1 MIYHYTQISGV
12 ILIESERRS
21 DPRGYFTRTFC
32 AEEFGDLGLTSRFA
46 QCSTSFNATRGTLR
60 GLHYQAAPAAE
71 AKLVRCIQGALL
83 DVAVDIRPES
93 PTFGQWFGTP
103 LTAANGHMLY
113 IPEGCAHGFQTL
125 VDDTEIFYQIS
136 VPYEP
141 DLSCG
146 IRWDD
151 PEIGIDWPLKQEAI
165 LSDRDQTLPSFAT
178 TAPSFAESVPAL
190 VASSRGEIPL
200 TQARQYG

>member
-12 ILIESERRS
+12 ILIEPERRD
-21 DPRGYFTRTFC
+21 DPRGYFARTFC
-32 AEEFGDLGLTSRFA
+32 AEEFGDLGLANQFA
-46 QCSTSFNATRGTLR
+46 QCSTSFNAAAGTLR

-71 AKLVRCIQGALL
+71 AKLVRCVQGALF
-83 DVAVDIRPES
+83 DVAVDIRPQS
-93 PTFGQWFGTP
+93 PTFGQWFGAP

-141 DLSCG
+141 ELSRG
-146 IRWDD
+146 IRWND
-151 PEIGIDWPLKQEAI
+151 PEIGVDWPIEETI
-165 LSDRDQTLPSFAT
+165 LSDRDQTLPGFAAA
-178 TAPSFAESVPAL
+178 APSFAETVPAL
-190 VASSRGEIPL
+190 VAASRGEIPL

>member
-12 ILIESERRS
+12 ILIESERHS
-21 DPRGYFTRTFC
+21 DPRGYFVRTFC

-46 QCSTSFNATRGTLR
+46 QCGTSFNASGGTLR

-71 AKLVRCIQGALL
+71 AKLVRCVRGALF

-93 PTFGQWFGTP
+93 PTFGQWFSTP

-136 VPYEP
+136 APYEP
-141 DLSCG
+141 ALSRG

-151 PEIGIDWPLKQEAI
+151 PEIGIDWPIKDAI
-165 LSDRDQTLPSFAT
+165 LSDRDKTLPGFAIA
-178 TAPSFAESVPAL
+178 APSFAETVPAL

-200 TQARQYG
+200 TQARRYG